1 MTIMGDP
8 LLSFFA
14 LGLLIFVVGM
24 SIYETMATHDIP
36 YLMAK
41 SRNYPHTVFWLP
53 AVMHDT

>member
-1 MTIMGDP
+1 MGDP